1 MRMFKDVVE
10 SIKRSEKD
18 VDKVLKAARLQRIE
32 SGKMSDGRFDRI
44 MSLVEGALFGLGA
57 LGFMALFFW
66 FLTTSMR

>member
-1 MRMFKDVVE
+1 MFKDVVE